1 MNRSS
6 KLRSESHFKF
16 EPQDPTTVSSV
27 DNVATILLEAVVY
40 LR

>member
-6 KLRSESHFKF
+6 KLRSHFKF

-27 DNVATILLEAVVY
+27 DNVATILLETVVY